1 MGKWI
6 KTIVAEYKESHGE
19 SCAHG
24 ISPQEM
30 AAFID
35 GRLDQAQ
42 RQKVIHHLNR
52 CQKCSDILDMALMGQ
67 AENSQRDREDIHGEQ
82 PALGGK
88 FKPLY
93 SLAASIL
100 LMVMIGSGLY
110 HYGPWN
116 GTSPGEMSV
125 TLFMDGRVKELLMEN
140 NNTRWESQ
148 ARIKGLATLLS
159 EHGIKAGTL
168 KGVVMD
174 TPYVAQ
180 KSFFAEDEEVVITIK
195 DGIAYLEVKKMS
207 PQ

>member
-1 MGKWI
+1 MGNWI
-6 KTIVAEYKESHGE
+6 KTVVSEYKKDHGE

-35 GRLDQAQ
+35 GRLDSAQ

-52 CQKCSDILDMALMGQ
+52 CQTCSDILDMALMAQ
-67 AENSQRDREDIHGEQ
+67 AGSNQGDKENIHGEQ
-82 PALGGK
+82 TVFWGK
-88 FKPLY
+88 FKPFY

-110 HYGPWN
+110 HYGPWKE
-116 GTSPGEMSV
+116 TSSGEMPV

-140 NNTRWESQ
+140 NNTHWGSQ
-148 ARIKGLATLLS
+148 TRIKGLETLLS

-180 KSFFAEDEEVVITIK
+180 KFFFAEDEEVVITIK
-195 DGIAYLEVKKMS
+195 DGIAYLEVKKIS
-207 PQ
+207 P

>member
-6 KTIVAEYKESHGE
+6 KTVVAEYKKDHGE

-35 GRLDQAQ
+35 GRLDPAQ

-52 CQKCSDILDMALMGQ
+52 CQQCSDILDMALMAQ
-67 AENSQRDREDIHGEQ
+67 AGSNQGDKEDIHGEET
-82 PALGGK
+82 AFWGK

-110 HYGPWN
+110 HYGPWK

-125 TLFMDGRVKELLMEN
+125 TLFMDARVKDLLMEN
-140 NNTRWESQ
+140 NNTRWGSQ
-148 ARIKGLATLLS
+148 TRIKGLETLLS

-180 KSFFAEDEEVVITIK
+180 KSFFTVDEEVVIIIK
-195 DGIAYLEVKKMS
+195 DGIAYLEVKKIS
-207 PQ
+207 P